1 MLYEWLSTAAAA
13 LSEICYFP
21 LVYQSKEYDSKEPPS
36 KGTIGGTKE
45 PLGQEGCNTLGTC
58 HYRHVARGKRIAHE
72 DKEHEVKDTVNMNWN
87 RRQNGNGP
95 ERSFEEYLQDIIDR
109 PSALLF
115 VILAIVIGSGIFSS
129 YYMVRPQEKG
139 VVTRFGEFIRIAD
152 EGLHFKLPFGVD
164 RVVLVPTKVQEEAF
178 GFTPTGRELGLDRR
192 TTDSRSRDN
201 IFLRSSRTS
210 GKRNVDE
217 ESLMLT
223 GDLNVADVEWVVQY
237 RVINPKD
244 FLFNVADP
252 VKNIRDLTQTTMR
265 KVVGDRSINDILT
278 TGRGEIQSAVQ
289 VDMQKV
295 IDETYKM
302 GISIEEVILQDVAPP
317 EPVQPSFNQVNSAL
331 QEQKQ
336 EINKALEDQ
345 NSKIPAAHGEA
356 NRRISEAR
364 GYREAVVNRAIGD
377 ASRFEQI
384 LEEYEKAPAVTRTRI
399 YLELVQDMFK
409 KVRNFTVVD
418 PAIKGLLP
426 IFSSPQ
432 DSGRIGGT
440 SQGRASLSP
449 SSMGAPL
456 NQGNEGKSGK

>member
-1 MLYEWLSTAAAA
+1 
-13 LSEICYFP
+13 
-21 LVYQSKEYDSKEPPS
+21 
-36 KGTIGGTKE
+36 
-45 PLGQEGCNTLGTC
+45 
-58 HYRHVARGKRIAHE
+58 
-72 DKEHEVKDTVNMNWN
+72 MNWN
-87 RRQNGNGP
+87 RRQRGNGS
-95 ERSFEEYLQDIIDR
+95 ERSFEEYLQDMFDR
-109 PSALLF
+109 PGTLLF
-115 VILAIVIGSGIFSS
+115 IVLAVVVGSGIFSS
-129 YYMVRPQEKG
+129 YFLVRPQEKG
-139 VVTRFGEFIRIAD
+139 VVTRFGKFIRTAD

-178 GFTPTGRELGLDRR
+178 GFTPTGRGIGATRDTSNAL
-192 TTDSRSRDN
+192 SRNN
-201 IFLRSSRTS
+201 IFLRSSTS
-210 GKRNVDE
+210 SFKRNVEE

-237 RVINPKD
+237 RVVNPKD

-278 TGRGEIQSAVQ
+278 TGRGEIQTAVQ
-289 VDMQKV
+289 LDMQKV

-317 EPVQPSFNQVNSAL
+317 DPVQPSFNQVNSAL

-336 EINKALEDQ
+336 EINKALEAQ

-364 GYREAVVNRAIGD
+364 GYREAVINRAIGD

-399 YLELVQDMFK
+399 YLELVQEMFQ

-418 PAIKGLLP
+418 PAVKGLLP

-432 DSGRIGGT
+432 GGGGFAN
-440 SQGRASLSP
+440 SNQGRASLDPSAIASSP
-449 SSMGAPL
+449 TSSL
-456 NQGNEGKSGK
+456 VDTLRSGNGSATQTTR